1 PNRRHRQ
8 CAQSTAESVQTETRS
23 PPRTG
28 GQREATLRQI
38 NNVFFPSAI
47 ARSGPPRWSSRCVQ
61 DMCILKEERRDQR
74 PQPSQRW
81 LCSHL
86 SAYSYQCSSGGYLH
100 RLARAAPCA
109 LRAARALMTWSE
121 CASALPDH
129 LRQLRSAEICHL
141 REQHGAQVQM
151 RLRLR
156 PLQKYTCIRPNECP
170 CTYNSVEY
178 MPGSNL
184 VVNCANGR
192 WQCTYNPN
200 CPKMCS
206 ITGSH
211 IVTFDGAKMDFN
223 PMGCAYTLL
232 EPVSGAN
239 DSRLQV
245 QVTMEP
251 SPEYL
256 LAVTADSQFVNLP
269 KMITVKYRGVTIQL
283 KSVTLA
289 AGTRPSVI
297 IDGVDFT
304 NSLPYENVR
313 SQILV
318 RQLTSFYAMV
328 KIGNHLSVYFDG
340 YTELP
345 HASESITNFQIEGL
359 CGNFDSKTENDLHT
373 KGSDMI
379 APPVQVA
386 QSYVSGS
393 CSKTAAELPSPGS
406 TSQSLS
412 GVDDCTQVLLNSDSF
427 KACRDSKKV
436 DILGYYYRF
445 CQKEKACGGIPN
457 IGELYCTA
465 AMSAARACKT
475 AGFQIDFSTDS
486 RLSKCAPSCMSG
498 GGSFTICARTCRS
511 SCSDLSSTSICELGC
526 FPGCD
531 CQYDNQYRDAY
542 GTCVRQ
548 SECTC
553 LDRYNR
559 NGKIYRSGA
568 VISRQCTNCTCA
580 NGDFACG
587 NSSCADKVVCPKD
600 QVYLETMPAC
610 QKCINYDKCQSN
622 QSESGRCGC
631 PGDLVKKADGSC
643 VAKPHCPCIYLGTEY
658 LPGHILKIG
667 CKTYK
672 CVSRTWTKIAED
684 ATKCEAVCVAYG
696 DPHYSTFDRK
706 AYSFQGSCQYI
717 LMKSDAN
724 AALGLPPI
732 EVSAQNIPCGSQQV
746 TCTKFVRVKVGSDTY
761 VLVRGREPD
770 QLPVAMNYGMRR
782 EKFTLFTQLVSDQLG
797 LRILWDRS
805 TRVYVFV
812 KPHFNSKVSGLCGNF
827 DGNADN
833 DFTIKNLPINN
844 PIEFAS
850 NFRTGGDS
858 CASEESSASKSPQS
872 WIEMC
877 TANSRRRDYAE
888 SVCGAIKSKTGV
900 FSACQQVLEQDVIEN
915 FYENC
920 MYDACGCDTGGDCEC
935 VCTVLSAFATTCAES
950 GVSVQWRFQDQCP
963 IMCTGGRVYQPCMP
977 PCAKTCH
984 NVGLEPEPHCVNSQ
998 CIEGCACPNGY
1009 VEHDNECIPSDNCP
1023 CFYQG
1028 KEYPKGSVIHNTTS
1042 CSTCS
1047 CTKGGVMNCTS
1058 DSSVCRPTKP
1068 TCTENQYACNVTGMC
1083 ISYSQFCDGTLD
1095 CLYGDDEK
1103 NCNTTCSP
1111 SYFRCITTQQCVA
1124 MSLKCD
1130 GIPQCTDGSDELNCG
1145 CNPTEIQC
1153 NKTGKCLPKQKRC
1166 DGVYDCGLP
1175 DTTDEDDCKKC
1186 DEVSEFKCGAA
1197 DTTETKCIPRV
1208 NHCDGHD
1215 DCGDGSDEIGCKCLC
1230 MEKDT
1235 VICDQCKCINVTQLC
1250 DGNRDC
1256 ERCIEEDGMAN
1267 NGPIGL
1273 SDISVSASTQG
1284 VGLIAQSELNLL
1296 RPSTSGLDVNRAPS
1310 VTRKDES
1317 ISFDFNVSGD
1327 DGSQSII
1334 GKLSII
1340 SSTPGLIT
1348 SIQLYKSSGVAATFT
1363 LVKSANSAEDVATS
1377 TTTTTT
1383 STTTGIVRVCEPD
1396 EQDGMA
1402 TDSVIRDEDIKVNPS
1417 SSAKKP
1423 KSDLR
1428 PVSPDYFV
1436 LNTTGLNATLTI
1448 SLTQNTK
1455 INSQL
1460 TRLELISTDFFI
1472 PTAFIVVE
1480 FKKAEDSDY
1489 TQLANLTSTS
1499 RKCFPDLLHCAL
1511 PANSNPLTAQEV
1523 RLTFSFVQETTM
1535 SLKLSVFAHKTTNTR
1550 VLSNYRNVD
1559 NNHDVDYDNAAVDH
1573 NYYTNVDNNHNAF
1586 INNYNTYFDDDNY
1599 NTYFDDDNYNA
1610 DFDDDYYYTY
1620 FDDHNL
1626 DVDYDNAAVDHNY
1639 YTNVDSNHNAFYDHD
1654 TTPPSTTTTT
1664 PSTTTTTPNNHDN
1677 VDVD

>member
-1 PNRRHRQ
+1 MISNQRLTLPSASAGFGLLLLALLVLQQLGSASSTAADVKLKETPITGRSGWCIVTLQRREEKNSSCGNMVEMTMEGLTIDKSSVPILTDAALANRTTHEKRQLSLQTYIRDFAYSKATPNCTFYKLTNIEKTQCCVGYDGSNCQTVVCFVDRGGCLNGGKCVKPNVCQ
-8 CAQSTAESVQTETRS
+8 CATNYLGTNCDEDLNAIKNNPNEQYCYSDDACLTKKTGFGSSRVAFGRCCSDGTGSFGYQKGCMSCKTSTVAKNNTGVEVVPFDTCVSYGPNSYRTFDGLTFEYQGRCTYLLAGSTNPTMKWWCTITLLNCDKFETCRKQITMRFDDINQYVALGYNVQVFKLSGTTGATTLTANVTLEENSEPNEWNGVKVERKGVNVYLTVRSIGVKLKWDNENSVFVTVDRSLHKNRGLKGLCGDYDGDATNDFGSAPNPAAFGNQWKSESCQDIANVPIHCESPEDQAAAEGDCR
-23 PPRTG
+23 P
-28 GQREATLRQI
+28 I
-38 NNVFFPSAI
+38 NNVFFQCHSKISPTQVVK
-47 ARSGPPRWSSRCVQ
+47 RCVQ
-61 DMCILKEERRDQR
+61 DMCILKKKGETSD
-74 PQPSQRW
+74 SAKSSV

-86 SAYSYQCSSGGYLH
+86 SAYSYQCSLEGICIDWRGSTMC
-100 RLARAAPCA
+100 PQSCP
-109 LRAARALMTWSE
+109 ALMTWSE
-121 CASALPDH
+121 CASACPTTCANYD
-129 LRQLRSAEICHL
+129 QLKSATCESSMVPRCKCGSGYVHY
-141 REQHGAQVQM
+141 
-151 RLRLR
+151 
-156 PLQKYTCIRPNECP
+156 KSTCIRPNECP

-184 VVNCANGR
+184 VVDCSTCNCANGR

-340 YTELP
+340 YRTVELKG
-345 HASESITNFQIEGL
+345 AKLLSQKIEGL

-600 QVYLETMPAC
+600 QVYLDTMPAC

-1028 KEYPKGSVIHNTTS
+1028 KEYPK
-1042 CSTCS
+1042 
-1047 CTKGGVMNCTS
+1047 
-1058 DSSVCRPTKP
+1058 
-1068 TCTENQYACNVTGMC
+1068 
-1083 ISYSQFCDGTLD
+1083 
-1095 CLYGDDEK
+1095 
-1103 NCNTTCSP
+1103 
-1111 SYFRCITTQQCVA
+1111 
-1124 MSLKCD
+1124 
-1130 GIPQCTDGSDELNCG
+1130 
-1145 CNPTEIQC
+1145 
-1153 NKTGKCLPKQKRC
+1153 
-1166 DGVYDCGLP
+1166 
-1175 DTTDEDDCKKC
+1175 
-1186 DEVSEFKCGAA
+1186 
-1197 DTTETKCIPRV
+1197 
-1208 NHCDGHD
+1208 
-1215 DCGDGSDEIGCKCLC
+1215 
-1230 MEKDT
+1230 
-1235 VICDQCKCINVTQLC
+1235 
-1250 DGNRDC
+1250 
-1256 ERCIEEDGMAN
+1256 
-1267 NGPIGL
+1267 
-1273 SDISVSASTQG
+1273 
-1284 VGLIAQSELNLL
+1284 
-1296 RPSTSGLDVNRAPS
+1296 
-1310 VTRKDES
+1310 
-1317 ISFDFNVSGD
+1317 
-1327 DGSQSII
+1327 
-1334 GKLSII
+1334 
-1340 SSTPGLIT
+1340 
-1348 SIQLYKSSGVAATFT
+1348 
-1363 LVKSANSAEDVATS
+1363 
-1377 TTTTTT
+1377 
-1383 STTTGIVRVCEPD
+1383 
-1396 EQDGMA
+1396 
-1402 TDSVIRDEDIKVNPS
+1402 
-1417 SSAKKP
+1417 
-1423 KSDLR
+1423 
-1428 PVSPDYFV
+1428 
-1436 LNTTGLNATLTI
+1436 
-1448 SLTQNTK
+1448 
-1455 INSQL
+1455 
-1460 TRLELISTDFFI
+1460 
-1472 PTAFIVVE
+1472 
-1480 FKKAEDSDY
+1480 
-1489 TQLANLTSTS
+1489 
-1499 RKCFPDLLHCAL
+1499 
-1511 PANSNPLTAQEV
+1511 
-1523 RLTFSFVQETTM
+1523 
-1535 SLKLSVFAHKTTNTR
+1535 
-1550 VLSNYRNVD
+1550 VLSFTIPLAVQP
-1559 NNHDVDYDNAAVDH
+1559 AA
-1573 NYYTNVDNNHNAF
+1573 APK
-1586 INNYNTYFDDDNY
+1586 
-1599 NTYFDDDNYNA
+1599 
-1610 DFDDDYYYTY
+1610 
-1620 FDDHNL
+1620 
-1626 DVDYDNAAVDHNY
+1626 AV
-1639 YTNVDSNHNAFYDHD
+1639 
-1654 TTPPSTTTTT
+1654 
-1664 PSTTTTTPNNHDN
+1664 
-1677 VDVD
+1677 